1 MELEKG
7 IDLDQ
12 YRTQAKELVKLARS
26 ADPATLARI
35 REHHPE
41 GERALATKFTLA
53 DAQLVLARELGFESW
68 PRLKAHLEFLRARQ
82 AMDEGDLETL
92 RALIDANPRVLEYR
106 CSRGEPYEQ
115 GYFKN
120 ATLLW
125 HIAGNPDRAPIP
137 SNIVE
142 IARLLLC
149 RGVKPE
155 HAKYTAGLILTSRQ
169 ASEAKVALPLLDLL
183 VGTGAGIDLDQSG
196 ALVGPIFNVAPET
209 AEALVARGTP
219 LDFRTAAGLGRL
231 DFLESHPQVDQAT
244 LDEALLFATYG
255 RRRETIRWLVER
267 GAKGDVLTPH
277 SHATALH
284 EAVDKGN
291 EEVVRLFLA
300 HGTRADVPDKVF
312 QGTAIGWAKYGERHD
327 LAEIL
332 IQAQRNEIP

>member
-12 YRTQAKELVKLARS
+12 HRTQAKELVKLARS
-26 ADPATLARI
+26 ADPAALARI

-41 GERALATKFTLA
+41 GERAFATKFALA
-53 DAQLVLARELGFESW
+53 DAHLVLAREFGFESW
-68 PRLKAHLEFLRARQ
+68 PRLKGHLEFLRARQ

-92 RALIDANPRVLEYR
+92 RNLIEANPRVLEYR

-115 GYFKN
+115 GYFKD

-137 SNIVE
+137 PNIVE
-142 IARLLLC
+142 ITRLLLS

-196 ALVGPIFNVAPET
+196 ALIGPIFNVAPET

-231 DFLESHPQVDQAT
+231 DFLESHPEVDQVT
-244 LDEALLFATYG
+244 LDEALLFAVYG
-255 RRRETIRWLVER
+255 RRMAAVRWLVER
-267 GAKGDVLTPH
+267 GAKGDILTPH

-284 EAVDKGN
+284 SAVSNDDP
-291 EEVVRLFLA
+291 EMVRLLVE
-300 HGTRADVPDKVF
+300 HGSRIDIPDKVF
-312 QGTAIGWAKYGERHD
+312 HGTAVGWAKHGGQDH
-327 LAEIL
+327 LVEIL
-332 IQAQRNEIP
+332 LQSTSRSDV